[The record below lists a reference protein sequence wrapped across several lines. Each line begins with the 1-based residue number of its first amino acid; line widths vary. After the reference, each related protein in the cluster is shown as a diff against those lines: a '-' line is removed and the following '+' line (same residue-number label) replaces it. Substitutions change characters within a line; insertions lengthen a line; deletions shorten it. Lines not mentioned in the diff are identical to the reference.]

1 MKQTIKIVLTMSLA
15 AAFLAACATRAEK
28 MPQVNGENL
37 LIHPPSGWRLAHTN
51 GDPDGNYVV
60 EFMPNAEEKE
70 AWREGYMSVQRG
82 AFNPSSGQHMAPQA
96 LATLMQVAQTKCP
109 GRFVPM
115 TSKDTQIS
123 GAYAAVGGGF
133 CSRDGDVA
141 PYGEGNLT
149 AIIEGRKNLFLVQFG
164 WRPATEDDQKDSGW
178 RIRPERLKQ
187 YLDLINQ
194 ASLCGAQGELPCPP

>member
-1 MKQTIKIVLTMSLA
+1 MKPIIKTALMMSLA
-15 AAFLAACATRAEK
+15 SVLLAACATKTDK

-60 EFMPNAEEKE
+60 EFMPDAEEKE

-82 AFNPSSGQHMAPQA
+82 AFNPIPGQHMAPQA

-109 GRFVPM
+109 GHFVPM

-123 GAYAAVGGGF
+123 GGYAAIGGGF
-133 CSRDGDVA
+133 CSRDG
-141 PYGEGNLT
+141 LT

-164 WRPATEDDQKDSGW
+164 WRPATEDDQKDYGW
-178 RIRPERLKQ
+178 RIRTDRLKQ